1 MPSVVRAHTHKTT
14 VPLTAFFSVEN
25 LISYAVIVV
34 IIEGQRGKA
43 RYWGNY
49 CVKKVAKLK
58 SPVLCH
64 SKQAGEVEFM
74 PTIVQLEWEIPP
86 SSDKNEFWFP
96 YWVKIGGKEKYG
108 QFAPMVGKNALLQLL
123 DEAIKQDFFDRQF
136 LVDLARSIRTKLEE
150 PS

>member
-1 MPSVVRAHTHKTT
+1 MTT
-14 VPLTAFFSVEN
+14 FFSVEN
-25 LISYAVIVV
+25 CISHAVTAV

-43 RYWGNY
+43 KYWGNY
-49 CVKKVAKLK
+49 RVKKVAKLK

-64 SKQAGEVEFM
+64 SKQVGEVEFM
-74 PTIVQLEWEIPP
+74 PTIVQLDWEISP

-108 QFAPMVGKNALLQLL
+108 QFAPMIGKNALLQLL

-150 PS
+150 RS